1 MNVKPS
7 AVHIAMISSLA
18 IVLVLSFWPI
28 ATEWRYYRPDWLSL
42 WLIFWALYYPNKLGI
57 WLACLIGLLADLTT
71 GSLLGSYALS
81 SAIVVYA
88 SRRLGRNFMLMNI
101 VEQTILVV
109 FLVFLSLAVR
119 LFLWWSFDVIAMTQA
134 VHYIV
139 VFFASLCVWPLF
151 LDGLVRWQNRY
162 LR

>member
-81 SAIVVYA
+81 SAMVVYA

-101 VEQTILVV
+101 VEQTILVI
-109 FLVFLSLAVR
+109 FLGFLSLAVR
-119 LFLWWSFDVIAMTQA
+119 LFLWWSFDVIVTNQ
-134 VHYIV
+134 VIHYIA

>member
-1 MNVKPS
+1 MIIKHF
-7 AVHIAMISSLA
+7 AVYRAMAISLGIMLILA
-18 IVLVLSFWPI
+18 FWPI
-28 ATEWRYYRPDWLSL
+28 AADWRYYRPDWLSL
-42 WLIFWALYYPNKLGI
+42 WLVFWALHYPQKLGV
-57 WLACLIGLLADLTT
+57 WLACLVGLLWDLTT

-151 LDGLVRWQNRY
+151 LDALVRWQNRY